1 MRRQSMNKPSNK
13 RKSDSYAYIKRK
25 QEMKHKQQFMQPQQ
39 SKGAGAL
46 SFLKRPSFL
55 IIGSLIMIILIMP
68 TLIVA
73 PYIHTDEQQAIT
85 NKLEAETAA
94 AKANE
99 SPFAV
104 PVMRVSADQVEDIP
118 LKNYIAGVL
127 ASEMP
132 ASFELEA
139 LKAQALAART
149 YVVTT
154 ILHKEKAAKYAVE
167 DTIKD
172 QVYKDPE
179 QLRKLFGV
187 DYEEKMSK
195 INKAVAATQGEI
207 LTYKDEPIAALFFSI
222 SNGYT
227 ENSED
232 YYGNKIP
239 YLRSVESPWD
249 EKSPKF
255 LDQKTIPVTVVEEK
269 LAIDIPNGETLTME
283 MSRTAGHRVD
293 QLKVAGKTFSGRD
306 VRGKLGLKSND
317 FTIEKKKDHL
327 IFTTKGNGHGVGMS
341 QYGANFMAED
351 GKSYKE
357 IVSYYYKDV
366 EISKVNE
373 TAPTLVS
380 R

>member
-1 MRRQSMNKPSNK
+1 MKKTSKK
-13 RKSDSYAYIKRK
+13 RKVNSYDYIKRK
-25 QEMKHKQQFMQPQQ
+25 QQMKHKQLFKHSQQ
-39 SKGAGAL
+39 LKATGAL
-46 SFLKRPSFL
+46 SFFKRPSFL
-55 IIGSLIMIILIMP
+55 VIGSLVMIILIMP

-73 PYIHTDEQQAIT
+73 PYIHTDKQQAIT

-132 ASFELEA
+132 ASFEIEA

-149 YVVTT
+149 YVITT

-187 DYEEKMSK
+187 DYEEKMNK

-207 LTYKDEPIAALFFSI
+207 LTYKDEPIDALFFSI

-249 EKSPKF
+249 KKSPKF
-255 LDQKTIPVTVVEEK
+255 LDQKTIPITAVEEK
-269 LAIDIPNGETLTME
+269 LGIDIPTEETITMK
-283 MSRTAGHRVD
+283 MSRTEGHRVD
-293 QLKVAGKTFSGRD
+293 QLKIAGETFSGRD
-306 VRGKLGLKSND
+306 VRDKLDLKSSD
-317 FTIEKKKDHL
+317 FAIEKKRNHL

-341 QYGANFMAED
+341 QYGANFMAND

-357 IVSYYYKDV
+357 IVSYFYKDV

-373 TAPTLVS
+373 TVPTLVS